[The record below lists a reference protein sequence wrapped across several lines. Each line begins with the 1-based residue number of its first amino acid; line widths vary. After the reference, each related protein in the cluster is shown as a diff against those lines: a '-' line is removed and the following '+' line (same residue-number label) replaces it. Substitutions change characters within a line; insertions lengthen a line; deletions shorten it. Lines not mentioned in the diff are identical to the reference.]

1 MYPAS
6 VSVGRPL
13 WIPTRTCTSRP
24 SPQARLPSSRWIA
37 TAASMAAAARS
48 KTAKNSSA
56 RASISR
62 PTLALEVGHAAL
74 VSFGGERNRL
84 ARTVQVRARSVRPVQ
99 DSEGRIP
106 EDGSQPLFE
115 LTGCRVPTQLDH
127 EATGR
132 RSSPLRLQQ
141 AGDEPDGHDAVLLRR
156 VQQPVAGA
164 LPGGIV
170 LEGDLVEPG
179 QGIPH
184 VGLVVDR
191 QPPPAA
197 RVDVG
202 ERPIGEAG
210 SRAGLARRRA

>member
-1 MYPAS
+1 M
-6 VSVGRPL
+6 
-13 WIPTRTCTSRP
+13 
-24 SPQARLPSSRWIA
+24 
-37 TAASMAAAARS
+37 
-48 KTAKNSSA
+48 
-56 RASISR
+56 
-62 PTLALEVGHAAL
+62 
-74 VSFGGERNRL
+74 
-84 ARTVQVRARSVRPVQ
+84 Q
-99 DSEGRIP
+99 DSQGRIP
-106 EDGSQPLFE
+106 EDDSQSLFE
-115 LTGCRVPTQLDH
+115 LTGCWVPTQLDH
-127 EATGR
+127 EAPGR

-202 ERPIGEAG
+202 EGPVGEAG
-210 SRAGLARRRA
+210 SLAGLETRHA